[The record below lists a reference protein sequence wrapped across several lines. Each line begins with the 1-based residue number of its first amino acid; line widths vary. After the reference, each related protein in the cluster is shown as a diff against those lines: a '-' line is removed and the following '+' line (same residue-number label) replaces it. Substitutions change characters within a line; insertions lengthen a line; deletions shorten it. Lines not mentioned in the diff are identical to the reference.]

1 MHYLKSFVMTL
12 SLFVLTVPV
21 IHAGDVEDINSMVKK
36 KVAVIFDLLGKQD
49 IEKNERNEKIVG
61 ELNEIMDFQL
71 AAYLSLGKHWKK
83 ISKTQKKEFV
93 ETFQQYIN
101 NYIVEKI
108 DLYTNQKIDIG
119 DSKIVKK
126 GRAEL
131 EIGILSGGETLQVN
145 FKLRKNKKKEWR
157 VYDVDIEGVSL
168 ITTFRSQFSGV
179 LKTVP
184 LKSYWRN
191 SKIQPN
197 KADAAQKS
205 LRPDHPQVFKHGPFT
220 DPARSGVPRL

>member
-1 MHYLKSFVMTL
+1 MRYLKSFVMTL

-21 IHAGDVEDINSMVKK
+21 IQAGDIEDINSMVKE

-61 ELNEIMDFQL
+61 ELNEIMDFKL

-83 ISKTQKKEFV
+83 ISTKQKKEFV
-93 ETFQQYIN
+93 KIFQQYIN

-179 LKTVP
+179 LKNSSFEELLEK
-184 LKSYWRN
+184 LKNPTEQS
-191 SKIQPN
+191 
-197 KADAAQKS
+197 
-205 LRPDHPQVFKHGPFT
+205 
-220 DPARSGVPRL
+220 

>member
-93 ETFQQYIN
+93 ETFQLYIN

-179 LKTVP
+179 LKNNSFEELLEK
-184 LKSYWRN
+184 LKNPTEQS
-191 SKIQPN
+191 
-197 KADAAQKS
+197 
-205 LRPDHPQVFKHGPFT
+205 
-220 DPARSGVPRL
+220 

>member
-12 SLFVLTVPV
+12 SLFVLTVPI
-21 IHAGDVEDINSMVKK
+21 IHAGDVEDINIMVKK

-179 LKTVP
+179 LKKSSFEELLEK
-184 LKSYWRN
+184 LKNPTEQS
-191 SKIQPN
+191 
-197 KADAAQKS
+197 
-205 LRPDHPQVFKHGPFT
+205 
-220 DPARSGVPRL
+220 

>member
-21 IHAGDVEDINSMVKK
+21 IQAGDTEDINSMVKK

-179 LKTVP
+179 LKNSSFEELLEK
-184 LKSYWRN
+184 LKNPTEQS
-191 SKIQPN
+191 
-197 KADAAQKS
+197 
-205 LRPDHPQVFKHGPFT
+205 
-220 DPARSGVPRL
+220 

>member
-179 LKTVP
+179 LKNSSFDELLEK
-184 LKSYWRN
+184 LKNPTEQS
-191 SKIQPN
+191 
-197 KADAAQKS
+197 
-205 LRPDHPQVFKHGPFT
+205 
-220 DPARSGVPRL
+220 

>member
-12 SLFVLTVPV
+12 SLLVLTVPV

-61 ELNEIMDFQL
+61 ELNEIMDFKL

-83 ISKTQKKEFV
+83 INETQKKEFV

-179 LKTVP
+179 LKNSSFEELLEK
-184 LKSYWRN
+184 LKNPTEQS
-191 SKIQPN
+191 
-197 KADAAQKS
+197 
-205 LRPDHPQVFKHGPFT
+205 
-220 DPARSGVPRL
+220 

>member
-1 MHYLKSFVMTL
+1 MNYLKSFVMTL

-179 LKTVP
+179 LKNSSFEELLEK
-184 LKSYWRN
+184 LKNPTEQS
-191 SKIQPN
+191 
-197 KADAAQKS
+197 
-205 LRPDHPQVFKHGPFT
+205 
-220 DPARSGVPRL
+220 

>member
-12 SLFVLTVPV
+12 SLFLLTIPV

-179 LKTVP
+179 LKNSSFEELLEK
-184 LKSYWRN
+184 LKNPTEQS
-191 SKIQPN
+191 
-197 KADAAQKS
+197 
-205 LRPDHPQVFKHGPFT
+205 
-220 DPARSGVPRL
+220 

>member
-179 LKTVP
+179 LKNNSFEELLEK
-184 LKSYWRN
+184 LKNPTEQS
-191 SKIQPN
+191 
-197 KADAAQKS
+197 
-205 LRPDHPQVFKHGPFT
+205 
-220 DPARSGVPRL
+220 

>member
-12 SLFVLTVPV
+12 SLLVLTVPV
-21 IHAGDVEDINSMVKK
+21 IYAGDVEDINSMVKK
-36 KVAVIFDLLGKQD
+36 KVSVIFDLLGKQD

-61 ELNEIMDFQL
+61 ELNEIMDFKL

-179 LKTVP
+179 LKNSSFEELLEK
-184 LKSYWRN
+184 LKNPTEQS
-191 SKIQPN
+191 
-197 KADAAQKS
+197 
-205 LRPDHPQVFKHGPFT
+205 
-220 DPARSGVPRL
+220 

>member
-1 MHYLKSFVMTL
+1 M
-12 SLFVLTVPV
+12 
-21 IHAGDVEDINSMVKK
+21 NKK
-36 KVAVIFDLLGKQD
+36 NVAVKFAMLGKQD
-49 IEKNERNEKIVG
+49 IEKNERKEKIVG
-61 ELNEIMDFQL
+61 ELNKIMDFQL

-179 LKTVP
+179 LKNSSFKELLEK
-184 LKSYWRN
+184 LKNPTEQS
-191 SKIQPN
+191 
-197 KADAAQKS
+197 
-205 LRPDHPQVFKHGPFT
+205 
-220 DPARSGVPRL
+220 

>member
-21 IHAGDVEDINSMVKK
+21 IQAGDVEDINSMVKK
-36 KVAVIFDLLGKQD
+36 KVSVIFDLLGKQD

-61 ELNEIMDFQL
+61 ELNEIMDFKL

-179 LKTVP
+179 LKNSSFEELMEK
-184 LKSYWRN
+184 LKNPTEQS
-191 SKIQPN
+191 
-197 KADAAQKS
+197 
-205 LRPDHPQVFKHGPFT
+205 
-220 DPARSGVPRL
+220 

>member
-21 IHAGDVEDINSMVKK
+21 IQAGDVEDINSMVKK
-36 KVAVIFDLLGKQD
+36 KVSVIFNLLGKQD

-61 ELNEIMDFQL
+61 ELNEIMDFKL

-179 LKTVP
+179 LKNSSFEELLEK
-184 LKSYWRN
+184 LKNPTEQS
-191 SKIQPN
+191 
-197 KADAAQKS
+197 
-205 LRPDHPQVFKHGPFT
+205 
-220 DPARSGVPRL
+220 

>member
-12 SLFVLTVPV
+12 SLFMLTVPV
-21 IHAGDVEDINSMVKK
+21 IYAGDVEDINSMVKK
-36 KVAVIFDLLGKQD
+36 KVSVIFDLLGKQD

-61 ELNEIMDFQL
+61 ELNEIMDFKL

-179 LKTVP
+179 LKNSSFEELLEK
-184 LKSYWRN
+184 LKNPTEQS
-191 SKIQPN
+191 
-197 KADAAQKS
+197 
-205 LRPDHPQVFKHGPFT
+205 
-220 DPARSGVPRL
+220 

>member
-101 NYIVEKI
+101 NYVVEKI
-108 DLYTNQKIDIG
+108 DLYTNEKIDIG

-179 LKTVP
+179 LKNSSFEELLEK
-184 LKSYWRN
+184 LKNPTEQS
-191 SKIQPN
+191 
-197 KADAAQKS
+197 
-205 LRPDHPQVFKHGPFT
+205 
-220 DPARSGVPRL
+220 

>member
-1 MHYLKSFVMTL
+1 MTL

-21 IHAGDVEDINSMVKK
+21 IQAGDIEDINSMVKE

-61 ELNEIMDFQL
+61 ELNEIMDFKL

-83 ISKTQKKEFV
+83 ISTKQKKEFV
-93 ETFQQYIN
+93 KIFQQYIN

-179 LKTVP
+179 LKNSSFEELLEK
-184 LKSYWRN
+184 LKNPTEQS
-191 SKIQPN
+191 
-197 KADAAQKS
+197 
-205 LRPDHPQVFKHGPFT
+205 
-220 DPARSGVPRL
+220 

>member
-1 MHYLKSFVMTL
+1 MHCLKSFVMTL
-12 SLFVLTVPV
+12 SLFVLTVPI

-179 LKTVP
+179 LKNSSFEELLEK
-184 LKSYWRN
+184 LKNPTEQS
-191 SKIQPN
+191 
-197 KADAAQKS
+197 
-205 LRPDHPQVFKHGPFT
+205 
-220 DPARSGVPRL
+220 

>member
-1 MHYLKSFVMTL
+1 MHYLKSFVMNL

-179 LKTVP
+179 LK
-184 LKSYWRN
+184 N
-191 SKIQPN
+191 SSFEELMEKLINPTEQ
-197 KADAAQKS
+197 S
-205 LRPDHPQVFKHGPFT
+205 
-220 DPARSGVPRL
+220 

>member
-21 IHAGDVEDINSMVKK
+21 IQAGDVEDINSMVKK

-61 ELNEIMDFQL
+61 ELNEIMDFKL

-157 VYDVDIEGVSL
+157 VYDVDIEGGSL

-179 LKTVP
+179 LKNSSFEELLEK
-184 LKSYWRN
+184 LKNPTEQS
-191 SKIQPN
+191 
-197 KADAAQKS
+197 
-205 LRPDHPQVFKHGPFT
+205 
-220 DPARSGVPRL
+220 

>member
-1 MHYLKSFVMTL
+1 MRYLKLFAMTL

-21 IHAGDVEDINSMVKK
+21 IQAGDVEDINSMVKK
-36 KVAVIFDLLGKQD
+36 KVSVIFDLLGKQD

-61 ELNEIMDFQL
+61 ELNEIMDFKL
-71 AAYLSLGKHWKK
+71 SAYLSLGKHWKK

-145 FKLRKNKKKEWR
+145 FKLRKKEWR

-179 LKTVP
+179 LKNSSFEELLEK
-184 LKSYWRN
+184 LKNPTEQS
-191 SKIQPN
+191 
-197 KADAAQKS
+197 
-205 LRPDHPQVFKHGPFT
+205 
-220 DPARSGVPRL
+220 

>member
-12 SLFVLTVPV
+12 SLLVLTVPV
-21 IHAGDVEDINSMVKK
+21 IQAGDVEDINSMVKK
-36 KVAVIFDLLGKQD
+36 KVAVIFDLLGKHD

-179 LKTVP
+179 LKNSSFEELLEK
-184 LKSYWRN
+184 LKNPTEQS
-191 SKIQPN
+191 
-197 KADAAQKS
+197 
-205 LRPDHPQVFKHGPFT
+205 
-220 DPARSGVPRL
+220 

>member
-12 SLFVLTVPV
+12 SLLVLTVPV
-21 IHAGDVEDINSMVKK
+21 IQAGDVEDINSMVKK
-36 KVAVIFDLLGKQD
+36 KVSVIFDLLGKQD

-61 ELNEIMDFQL
+61 ELNEIMDFKL

-179 LKTVP
+179 LKNSSFEELLEK
-184 LKSYWRN
+184 LKNPTEQS
-191 SKIQPN
+191 
-197 KADAAQKS
+197 
-205 LRPDHPQVFKHGPFT
+205 
-220 DPARSGVPRL
+220 

>member
-21 IHAGDVEDINSMVKK
+21 IHAGAVEDINSMGKK

-179 LKTVP
+179 LKNSSFEELLEK
-184 LKSYWRN
+184 LKNPTEQS
-191 SKIQPN
+191 
-197 KADAAQKS
+197 
-205 LRPDHPQVFKHGPFT
+205 
-220 DPARSGVPRL
+220 

>member
-12 SLFVLTVPV
+12 SLFVLNVPV

-36 KVAVIFDLLGKQD
+36 KVSVIFDLLGKQD

-61 ELNEIMDFQL
+61 ELNEIMDFKL

-179 LKTVP
+179 LKNSSFEELLEK
-184 LKSYWRN
+184 LKNPTEQS
-191 SKIQPN
+191 
-197 KADAAQKS
+197 
-205 LRPDHPQVFKHGPFT
+205 
-220 DPARSGVPRL
+220 

>member
-12 SLFVLTVPV
+12 SLFVLTVHV

-179 LKTVP
+179 LKNSSFEELLEK
-184 LKSYWRN
+184 LKNPTEQS
-191 SKIQPN
+191 
-197 KADAAQKS
+197 
-205 LRPDHPQVFKHGPFT
+205 
-220 DPARSGVPRL
+220 

>member
-61 ELNEIMDFQL
+61 ELNAIMDFQL

-179 LKTVP
+179 LKNRSFEELLEK
-184 LKSYWRN
+184 LKNPTEQS
-191 SKIQPN
+191 
-197 KADAAQKS
+197 
-205 LRPDHPQVFKHGPFT
+205 
-220 DPARSGVPRL
+220 

>member
-21 IHAGDVEDINSMVKK
+21 IQAGDVEDINSMVKK
-36 KVAVIFDLLGKQD
+36 KVSVIFDLLGKQD

-61 ELNEIMDFQL
+61 ELNEIMDFKL

-179 LKTVP
+179 LNKSSLEELLEK
-184 LKSYWRN
+184 LKNPIEQS
-191 SKIQPN
+191 
-197 KADAAQKS
+197 
-205 LRPDHPQVFKHGPFT
+205 
-220 DPARSGVPRL
+220 

>member
-36 KVAVIFDLLGKQD
+36 KVSVIFDLLGKQD

-61 ELNEIMDFQL
+61 ELNEIMDFKL

-108 DLYTNQKIDIG
+108 DLYTNQKIGIG

-179 LKTVP
+179 LKNSSFEELMEK
-184 LKSYWRN
+184 LKN
-191 SKIQPN
+191 PTKQI
-197 KADAAQKS
+197 
-205 LRPDHPQVFKHGPFT
+205 
-220 DPARSGVPRL
+220 

>member
-12 SLFVLTVPV
+12 SLFVLTLPV
-21 IHAGDVEDINSMVKK
+21 IQAGDVEDINSMVKK
-36 KVAVIFDLLGKQD
+36 KVSVIFDLLGKQD

-61 ELNEIMDFQL
+61 ELNEIMDFKL

-179 LKTVP
+179 LKNSSFEELMEK
-184 LKSYWRN
+184 LKNPTEQS
-191 SKIQPN
+191 
-197 KADAAQKS
+197 
-205 LRPDHPQVFKHGPFT
+205 
-220 DPARSGVPRL
+220 

>member
-157 VYDVDIEGVSL
+157 VYDVDIEGGSL

-179 LKTVP
+179 LKNSSFEELLEK
-184 LKSYWRN
+184 LKNPTEQS
-191 SKIQPN
+191 
-197 KADAAQKS
+197 
-205 LRPDHPQVFKHGPFT
+205 
-220 DPARSGVPRL
+220 

>member
-21 IHAGDVEDINSMVKK
+21 IYAGDVEDINSMVKK

-49 IEKNERNEKIVG
+49 NEKNERNEKIVG

-179 LKTVP
+179 LKNSSFEELLEK
-184 LKSYWRN
+184 LKNPTEQS
-191 SKIQPN
+191 
-197 KADAAQKS
+197 
-205 LRPDHPQVFKHGPFT
+205 
-220 DPARSGVPRL
+220 

>member
-21 IHAGDVEDINSMVKK
+21 IQAGDVEDINSMVKK

-108 DLYTNQKIDIG
+108 DLYTNQRIDIG

-179 LKTVP
+179 LKNSSFEELLEK
-184 LKSYWRN
+184 LKNPTEQS
-191 SKIQPN
+191 
-197 KADAAQKS
+197 
-205 LRPDHPQVFKHGPFT
+205 
-220 DPARSGVPRL
+220 

>member
-61 ELNEIMDFQL
+61 ELNEIMDFKL

-83 ISKTQKKEFV
+83 INETQKKEFV

-119 DSKIVKK
+119 DSKIVKNLSEPK
-126 GRAEL
+126 KLGCDRLSSPQGQRCGRP
-131 EIGILSGGETLQVN
+131 IGLKRTASG
-145 FKLRKNKKKEWR
+145 LRKNW
-157 VYDVDIEGVSL
+157 
-168 ITTFRSQFSGV
+168 
-179 LKTVP
+179 
-184 LKSYWRN
+184 
-191 SKIQPN
+191 
-197 KADAAQKS
+197 
-205 LRPDHPQVFKHGPFT
+205 
-220 DPARSGVPRL
+220 

>member
-12 SLFVLTVPV
+12 SLFMLTVPV

-179 LKTVP
+179 LKNSSFEELLEK
-184 LKSYWRN
+184 LKNPTEQS
-191 SKIQPN
+191 
-197 KADAAQKS
+197 
-205 LRPDHPQVFKHGPFT
+205 
-220 DPARSGVPRL
+220 

>member
-12 SLFVLTVPV
+12 SLFVLTVPPV
-21 IHAGDVEDINSMVKK
+21 QAGDVEDINSMVKK

-93 ETFQQYIN
+93 ETFQLYIN

-131 EIGILSGGETLQVN
+131 EIGILSGGETLEVN

-179 LKTVP
+179 LKNSSFEELLEK
-184 LKSYWRN
+184 LKNPTEQS
-191 SKIQPN
+191 
-197 KADAAQKS
+197 
-205 LRPDHPQVFKHGPFT
+205 
-220 DPARSGVPRL
+220 

>member
-21 IHAGDVEDINSMVKK
+21 IQAGDVEDINSMVKK

-131 EIGILSGGETLQVN
+131 EIGILSGGESLQVN

-179 LKTVP
+179 LKNSSFEELLEK
-184 LKSYWRN
+184 LKNPTEQS
-191 SKIQPN
+191 
-197 KADAAQKS
+197 
-205 LRPDHPQVFKHGPFT
+205 
-220 DPARSGVPRL
+220 

>member
-21 IHAGDVEDINSMVKK
+21 IQAGDVEDINSMVKK
-36 KVAVIFDLLGKQD
+36 KVSVIFDLLGKQD

-119 DSKIVKK
+119 DSKIIKK

-179 LKTVP
+179 LKNSSFEELLEK
-184 LKSYWRN
+184 LKNPTEQS
-191 SKIQPN
+191 
-197 KADAAQKS
+197 
-205 LRPDHPQVFKHGPFT
+205 
-220 DPARSGVPRL
+220 

>member
-1 MHYLKSFVMTL
+1 MHYLKSFIMTL

-61 ELNEIMDFQL
+61 ELNEIMDFKL

-83 ISKTQKKEFV
+83 INETQKKEFV

-179 LKTVP
+179 LKNSSFEELLEK
-184 LKSYWRN
+184 LKNPTEQS
-191 SKIQPN
+191 
-197 KADAAQKS
+197 
-205 LRPDHPQVFKHGPFT
+205 
-220 DPARSGVPRL
+220 

>member
-1 MHYLKSFVMTL
+1 MRYLKSFVMTL

-21 IHAGDVEDINSMVKK
+21 IQAGDVEDINSMVKK
-36 KVAVIFDLLGKQD
+36 KVSVIFDLLGKQD

-61 ELNEIMDFQL
+61 ELNEIMDFKL

-168 ITTFRSQFSGV
+168 ITTFRSQFYGV
-179 LKTVP
+179 LKNSSFKELLEK
-184 LKSYWRN
+184 LKNQTEQS
-191 SKIQPN
+191 
-197 KADAAQKS
+197 
-205 LRPDHPQVFKHGPFT
+205 
-220 DPARSGVPRL
+220 